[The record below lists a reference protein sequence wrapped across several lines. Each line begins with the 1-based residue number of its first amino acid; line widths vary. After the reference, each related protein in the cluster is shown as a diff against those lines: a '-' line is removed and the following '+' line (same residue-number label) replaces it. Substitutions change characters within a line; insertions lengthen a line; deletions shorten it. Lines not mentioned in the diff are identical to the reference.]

1 MVFNRL
7 LLNRLE
13 TIFQVIMSMI
23 IAGVSQESVLGLL
36 VFYILSHDLLLYPK
50 ERLQP
55 TVL

>member
-36 VFYILSHDLLLYPK
+36 VFYILSNDLLLYPK